1 MRNLPKTLL
10 ARTFRD
16 VEEGLFAVLEG
27 GEEILFWSARTDA
40 GTAPDTRRP
49 AADSDSSLSPRP
61 AREQRSIEPGD
72 RVAVVAKG
80 PTMRR
85 DYIGVIERLACAV
98 SHGTIHPAVTVQSGG
113 SSRRLSDHALDT
125 VHAAGACRHWG
136 VSLIRLKYAN
146 DASEFRACLAKFR
159 ELSDDDELTQFLAHD
174 VLLGWL
180 LDRRI
185 RGRGEWATKCQNL
198 RRKINSEAL
207 EASSIMALKL
217 GSR

>member
-1 MRNLPKTLL
+1 MTNNSG
-10 ARTFRD
+10 AHRD
-16 VEEGLFAVLEG
+16 LSEWYASAV
-27 GEEILFWSARTDA
+27 T
-40 GTAPDTRRP
+40 
-49 AADSDSSLSPRP
+49 
-61 AREQRSIEPGD
+61 
-72 RVAVVAKG
+72 
-80 PTMRR
+80 
-85 DYIGVIERLACAV
+85 
-98 SHGTIHPAVTVQSGG
+98 HGTIHPAVTVQSLGE
-113 SSRRLSDHALDT
+113 SRRLSDGALDA

-146 DASEFRACLAKFR
+146 DASEFRTCLAKFR

-207 EASSIMALKL
+207 EAASLMAYKL
-217 GSR
+217 GLRYDKGNKT

>member
-1 MRNLPKTLL
+1 M
-10 ARTFRD
+10 D
-16 VEEGLFAVLEG
+16 AV
-27 GEEILFWSARTDA
+27 IRSSHAVSF
-40 GTAPDTRRP
+40 P
-49 AADSDSSLSPRP
+49 AALIAAAGKTGNPAIPKNTQNGKNGKGRTKPIPFSGTKDSDAHRDLSERY
-61 AREQRSIEPGD
+61 AS
-72 RVAVVAKG
+72 A
-80 PTMRR
+80 MRR

-113 SSRRLSDHALDT
+113 SPRRLSDGALDA

-136 VSLIRLKYAN
+136 VSLIRLKYGH
-146 DASEFRACLAKFR
+146 DASEFRTCLAKFR

-207 EASSIMALKL
+207 EAASLMAYKL
-217 GSR
+217 GLRYDKGNKT